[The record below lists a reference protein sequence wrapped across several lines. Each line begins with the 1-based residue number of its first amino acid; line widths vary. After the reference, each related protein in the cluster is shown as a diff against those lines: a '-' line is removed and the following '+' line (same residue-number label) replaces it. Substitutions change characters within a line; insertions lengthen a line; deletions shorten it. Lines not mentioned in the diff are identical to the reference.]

1 MSSSIQYALID
12 HERYKYQLTA
22 PYDHR
27 PIDIGATRPIRTK
40 FIELSPRS
48 SSTPAGVLTIKEG
61 YAWDGPSGPT
71 IDTVTGLRASLVH
84 DALYQL
90 IRMKLLDKRSRKTA
104 DKLFHRILLADR
116 MAPWRARLWY
126 WGVRIGGWRHV

>member
-1 MSSSIQYALID
+1 MSNSIQYELID
-12 HERYKYQLTA
+12 HELYKYRLTA

-27 PIDIGATRPIRTK
+27 PIDVGATRPIRTE

-48 SSTPAGVLTIKEG
+48 PSTPAGVLTIKEG

-90 IRMKLLDKRSRKTA
+90 IRMKLLDKRGRKIA
-104 DKLFHRILLADR
+104 DKLFHRILLSDR